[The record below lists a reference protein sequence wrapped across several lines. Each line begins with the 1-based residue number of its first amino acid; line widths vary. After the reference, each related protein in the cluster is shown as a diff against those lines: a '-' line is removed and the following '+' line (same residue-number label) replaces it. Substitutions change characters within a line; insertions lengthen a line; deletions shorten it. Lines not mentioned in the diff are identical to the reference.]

1 MILFLYNCLV
11 NLMTWVYFTR
21 IVFFHKTGM
30 HQQSTTHL
38 FMIEPVEFYSNEQT
52 AFTNHYQKEVTNE
65 SADDIAEKALAEFH
79 GLKNA
84 IEERGIKVTSLLGS
98 RDCPDHI
105 FPNWFMTFDDK
116 TMQIFSMMA
125 PNRREEKKA
134 HMIQHLTE
142 SYELTDDMS
151 HLEEKEVFLESTSS
165 MVFDRVN
172 RIVYG
177 GISPRTNA
185 VQLIL
190 WCRNN
195 NYELVLFETES
206 HKGSPIYHTD
216 VLMYVGTDIIG
227 ICLDVIKPEHRDFV
241 KEKVNANHKV
251 VELTSDQIQSF
262 CGNAIEAKNEKN
274 ELFLIIS
281 STAYNALNK
290 DQIDSLLTSY
300 KEIIYSDIPTIEKYG
315 GGSARCMLTEL
326 F

>member
-1 MILFLYNCLV
+1 
-11 NLMTWVYFTR
+11 
-21 IVFFHKTGM
+21 M
-30 HQQSTTHL
+30 HQQSTSHL

-52 AFTNHYQKEVTNE
+52 AYTNHYQNTVLDEA
-65 SADDIAEKALAEFH
+65 ADKISEKALAEFH

-84 IEERGIKVTSLLGS
+84 IEKRGIKVTSLLGS
-98 RDCPDHI
+98 SDCPDHV
-105 FPNWFMTFDDK
+105 FPNWFITFDDK

-125 PNRREEKKA
+125 PNRREEKKS
-134 HMIQHLTE
+134 HMIQHLSET
-142 SYELTDDMS
+142 YELTDDIS
-151 HLEEKEVFLESTSS
+151 HLEEKEIFLESTSS

-185 VQLIL
+185 VQLII

-195 NYELVLFETES
+195 NYDLVLFETES

-227 ICLDVIKPEHRDFV
+227 ICLDVIKPEHREFV
-241 KEKVNANHKV
+241 REKVNQYHDV
-251 VELTSDQIQSF
+251 LELSAKQIQDF
-262 CGNAIEAKNEKN
+262 CGNAIEAKNDKG

-281 STAYNALNK
+281 TRAYEALNQN
-290 DQIDSLLTSY
+290 QIKKLLESY
-300 KEIIYSDIPTIEKYG
+300 KEIIHSDIPTIEKYG

>member
-1 MILFLYNCLV
+1 
-11 NLMTWVYFTR
+11 
-21 IVFFHKTGM
+21 M
-30 HQQSTTHL
+30 HQQSTSHL

-52 AFTNHYQKEVTNE
+52 AYTNHYQKTVLDEA
-65 SADDIAEKALAEFH
+65 ADKISEKALAEFH

-84 IEERGIKVTSLLGS
+84 IEKRGIRVTSLLGS
-98 RDCPDHI
+98 SDCPDHV
-105 FPNWFMTFDDK
+105 FPNWFITFDDK

-125 PNRREEKKA
+125 PNRREEKKS
-134 HMIQHLTE
+134 HMIQHLSET
-142 SYELTDDMS
+142 YELTDDIS
-151 HLEEKEVFLESTSS
+151 HLEEKEIFLESTSS

-185 VQLIL
+185 VQLII

-195 NYELVLFETES
+195 NYDLVLFETES

-227 ICLDVIKPEHRDFV
+227 ICLDVIKPEHREFV
-241 KEKVNANHKV
+241 REKVNQYHDV
-251 VELTSDQIQSF
+251 LELSAEQIQDF
-262 CGNAIEAKNEKN
+262 CGNAIEAKNDKG

-281 STAYNALNK
+281 TRAYEALNQN
-290 DQIDSLLTSY
+290 QIKKLLESY
-300 KEIIYSDIPTIEKYG
+300 REIIHSDIPTIEKYG